1 MNRWNLTRSQS
12 VPAPKRTTA
21 STSSCLNYADS
32 AKHCHMELLMQQSV
46 STVGSALEHMK
57 RTHEAVNEKESKH
70 ISAAVSLIREE
81 NEYAMR
87 QYSLHV
93 MFYILIIGQSAFSV
107 YQQHLANRPVNVFRD
122 LLEFKSDRAPIPVG
136 KVEHASAIVHRF
148 CTGGISFGAISRETH
163 EAITIAMNRLGGKS
177 NSGEGGELILS
188 KPRIFCLSQY
198 GTFVWCS
205 QKFTSFL
212 HTRSLTDT
220 TSSMSFKKHYGGSNN
235 NAFQMQ
241 AEIQLLSP
249 LLPVRQLSFL
259 RLLVHHGHPLLLGSL
274 VERKF
279 RDVEAQED
287 NLRRQIITFKSDC
300 DEKDKEIIL
309 ERQSLSERQKILQ
322 QEHERLLQSQTELE
336 DTKKEFEKEREAL
349 HDEKTNLKLMD
360 ATLRQREEVLAKQE
374 TELNTQE
381 QELVEF
387 QGKLASR

>member
-1 MNRWNLTRSQS
+1 
-12 VPAPKRTTA
+12 
-21 STSSCLNYADS
+21 
-32 AKHCHMELLMQQSV
+32 
-46 STVGSALEHMK
+46 
-57 RTHEAVNEKESKH
+57 
-70 ISAAVSLIREE
+70 
-81 NEYAMR
+81 
-87 QYSLHV
+87 
-93 MFYILIIGQSAFSV
+93 
-107 YQQHLANRPVNVFRD
+107 
-122 LLEFKSDRAPIPVG
+122 
-136 KVEHASAIVHRF
+136 
-148 CTGGISFGAISRETH
+148 
-163 EAITIAMNRLGGKS
+163 
-177 NSGEGGELILS
+177 
-188 KPRIFCLSQY
+188 
-198 GTFVWCS
+198 
-205 QKFTSFL
+205 
-212 HTRSLTDT
+212 
-220 TSSMSFKKHYGGSNN
+220 MSFKKHYGGSNN

-322 QEHERLLQSQTELE
+322 QEHERLLQSQTLLNEREDHLFNHLQRELE

>member
-1 MNRWNLTRSQS
+1 MHNPINNFSANFCR
-12 VPAPKRTTA
+12 VAY
-21 STSSCLNYADS
+21 SCL
-32 AKHCHMELLMQQSV
+32 KLHF
-46 STVGSALEHMK
+46 SALK
-57 RTHEAVNEKESKH
+57 K
-70 ISAAVSLIREE
+70 
-81 NEYAMR
+81 
-87 QYSLHV
+87 LHV

-177 NSGEGGELILS
+177 NSGEGGYVFTRGGFVELSKKLSLPLGSTLDKYEGLVFSVGGNGRSYVLILEAGPLADPSQS
-188 KPRIFCLSQY
+188 KLYFARISTKVGFCRKP
-198 GTFVWCS
+198 VE
-205 QKFTSFL
+205 
-212 HTRSLTDT
+212 
-220 TSSMSFKKHYGGSNN
+220 
-235 NAFQMQ
+235 MQ

-322 QEHERLLQSQTELE
+322 QEHERLLQSQTLLNEREDHLFNHLQRELE

-381 QELVEF
+381 QELDEI
-387 QGKLASR
+387 QKEIAGQEAALKTRK